1 MKSILIPSFGVAFGV
16 ALAILSLAGPTHA
29 QDEAAPAPTL
39 SIEEVIVEPEK
50 PAADTL
56 CQLRIKVKN
65 PGAEVASQFGFGVK
79 LNGQD
84 LGIYGNQLFMFPI
97 EPGATG
103 ELKLYNFWTTET
115 SRPDL
120 PKDGK
125 LTVEVTLKE
134 AQWMK
139 IENDEEGVEVW
150 TPLGA
155 VSGLPVSNSVTLAT
169 AGGSAG

>member
-1 MKSILIPSFGVAFGV
+1 MRTTRLPH
-16 ALAILSLAGPTHA
+16 LAGIASSAAALFLLAVSPAIEA
-29 QDEAAPAPTL
+29 QDEAAPAATL
-39 SIEEVIVEPEK
+39 SIEEIVVEPEK
-50 PAADTL
+50 PGADTL

-65 PGAEVASQFGFGVK
+65 PGTDVASQFGFGVK

-84 LGIYGNQLFMFPI
+84 LGIYGNQLFMFPV
-97 EPGATG
+97 EPGATS

-115 SRPDL
+115 SRAM

-125 LTVEVTLKE
+125 LTVEVSLKE

-139 IENDEEGVEVW
+139 IETDEEDVEVW

-155 VSGLPVSNSVTLAT
+155 VPGLPVSKSITLAMDT
-169 AGGSAG
+169 GS

>member
-1 MKSILIPSFGVAFGV
+1 MRSTL
-16 ALAILSLAGPTHA
+16 LSPLAGAAALLLLAAPNVART
-29 QDEAAPAPTL
+29 QDEAADAPTL
-39 SIEEVIVEPEK
+39 SIEEIIVEPGK

-56 CQLRIKVKN
+56 CKLSIKVKN
-65 PGAEVASQFGFGVK
+65 PGSEVASQFGFGVK

-84 LGIYGNQLFMFPI
+84 LGVYGNQLFMFPV

-115 SRPDL
+115 SRPAL

-139 IENDEEGVEVW
+139 IETDEEGVEVW

-155 VSGLPVSNSVTLAT
+155 VPGLPVSNSVTLAP
-169 AGGSAG
+169 AGG